1 MPNTKSSVTSSG
13 KDLPEGR
20 GVAGMEAALRRL
32 AVQKTWD
39 IQLPLPTTRELG
51 ERYGISNAS
60 ACRLLKRLD
69 EEEVV
74 WRRENGR
81 YYMAESRRLFE
92 RRKPYACLLRKL
104 QNWSRIYQGV
114 MSGFSQAFGRNR
126 AAMLFV
132 HNEGLVRHADTA
144 HPPVHAG
151 PAAQREALAE
161 FFRDHDDQFG
171 GVLLDDVWLDEV
183 LEEFA
188 GKLENAVIVC
198 RPTRLPGL
206 ASVSVDFDSSAVLA
220 IGHLFARGYEEIR
233 IAVPF
238 RGAAPVD
245 LMCAAAQRAAATLGR
260 PIEDRNVG
268 LVATPDERAEFIR
281 RLKETPKRVGVFCL
295 EDNVALILRRSL
307 QEAGV
312 ACPERVGIIS
322 GMGTDIVTDR
332 NITTLQIDYERIG
345 REAGEILADGTHRTI
360 MLPTALVLGQ
370 TT

>member
-1 MPNTKSSVTSSG
+1 MPAG
-13 KDLPEGR
+13 E
-20 GVAGMEAALRRL
+20 GVAGLEAALRRL
-32 AVQKTWD
+32 AGQKTWNV
-39 IQLPLPTTRELG
+39 QVPLPTTRELG
-51 ERYGISNAS
+51 DRYGISNAS
-60 ACRLLKRLD
+60 ACRLLKKLD

-81 YYMAESRRLFE
+81 YYVAESRRLFE

-104 QNWSRIYQGV
+104 QNWSRIYQGI
-114 MSGFSQAFGRNR
+114 MSGFSQAFGRNG

-132 HNEGLVRHADTA
+132 HNESLVRHTDTA
-144 HPPVHAG
+144 HPPIHAG

-171 GVLLDDVWLDEV
+171 GILLDDVWLDEV

-188 GKLENAVIVC
+188 DQLGNAVIVC

-206 ASVSVDFDSSAVLA
+206 ASVAVDFDSSAVLA
-220 IGHLFARGYEEIR
+220 IGHLFARGYEEIW

-238 RGAAPVD
+238 HGAAPVD
-245 LMCAAAQRAAATLGR
+245 LMRAAARKAAATLGR
-260 PIEDRNVG
+260 PIEDQNVCQ
-268 LVATPDERAEFIR
+268 VATPEDRAVFIQ
-281 RLKETPKRVGVFCL
+281 RLKETRKRVGVFCP
-295 EDNVALILRRSL
+295 EDNVALILRRGL
-307 QEAGV
+307 REAGI

-345 REAGEILADGTHRTI
+345 REAGEILAEGTHRTTT
-360 MLPTALVLGQ
+360 LPTRLVLGQ